1 MSLHESIK
9 SEDDRNLLSSHIT
22 PTNSSPPFYNQ
33 HLHEQQQPL
42 SQAFSKLSLTSSDTP
57 SVSLDPPARK
67 RPVTSFTG
75 TTPNSLLT
83 FHQDGKCDIAG
94 NTVRYESEDEDED
107 EEEEEE
113 GEMTIIDISGGNDR
127 IPEGLLDDHKY
138 GLLEAIALRLRSQRR
153 TSYREVNLGSTLS
166 SSGVSKSRLRSHP
179 SCKSSGSSYES
190 ISLRAHTDLDTIEE
204 EDPRTIEVENYPFD
218 SLQADH

>member
-1 MSLHESIK
+1 MSLHEFIK

-33 HLHEQQQPL
+33 HQHEQQQPL

-57 SVSLDPPARK
+57 SVSLGPQART
-67 RPVTSFTG
+67 PVTFFVG
-75 TTPNSLLT
+75 TDPKNQLT
-83 FHQDGKCDIAG
+83 SRHDGRCEIIGIAVEYG
-94 NTVRYESEDEDED
+94 SEEEVDDK
-107 EEEEEE
+107 EEEEE
-113 GEMTIIDISGGNDR
+113 GEMTIIDISGGNDH
-127 IPEGLLDDHKY
+127 IPEGLSDDHTY

-153 TSYREVNLGSTLS
+153 RSYRGVNLGSTLS

-179 SCKSSGSSYES
+179 SCKSSGSSYEE

-218 SLQADH
+218 SLQSDH